1 MGTLFY
7 GRTFLGLWL
16 VRLAIGHG
24 GVAGSFLP
32 LQFFSTPEKEFVE
45 FLLGFQILY
54 L

>member
-7 GRTFLGLWL
+7 GRTFSWLWL

-24 GVAGSFLP
+24 GVAGSFLS
-32 LQFFSTPEKEFVE
+32 LQFFSAPEKEFVA

-54 L
+54 F